1 MKQIFSQKAGIRRLI
16 KSEFF
21 KNAATLVTGAS
32 MAQLIPMLISPIL
45 SRLYLPHDFGTVALF
60 LAITGFISIIV
71 TGQYESAIMLP
82 KSDNEAI
89 NIVVLGGIIT
99 VIISV
104 LCLILFILFGNL
116 ICRIFENAD
125 LYYYLFLVPFSV
137 FLTGI
142 YQIFNF
148 WAIRKKK
155 FKRIAIRQVSQAVSS
170 SSVKLGYG
178 IINPISAGLIIGN
191 IGGQLLATSVLVGLT
206 LREEKNLFS
215 LVNKEKIKNVASKFQ
230 NFPKYIAPQAFL
242 DTLNASSI
250 IFILGYFYSNTIL
263 GLYSFAFGMV
273 TLPMKLI
280 GTSLSQV
287 FYQKASEAFND
298 GKALWP
304 ITKKMLTRLSLIGIP
319 SFLVIIFI
327 GPSLFSIVFGGR
339 WHDAGIYAQILM
351 PWIYLVFIGSPIAN
365 LSSILGKQKGFFTL
379 TLIGNLGMPI
389 ILFCFSI
396 LNNQITYLLFLMSF
410 LGCIYYFIAIMWIRS
425 ITKINDVKKN

>member
-1 MKQIFSQKAGIRRLI
+1 
-16 KSEFF
+16 
-21 KNAATLVTGAS
+21 
-32 MAQLIPMLISPIL
+32 
-45 SRLYLPHDFGTVALF
+45 
-60 LAITGFISIIV
+60 
-71 TGQYESAIMLP
+71 
-82 KSDNEAI
+82 
-89 NIVVLGGIIT
+89 
-99 VIISV
+99 
-104 LCLILFILFGNL
+104 
-116 ICRIFENAD
+116 
-125 LYYYLFLVPFSV
+125 
-137 FLTGI
+137 
-142 YQIFNF
+142 
-148 WAIRKKK
+148 
-155 FKRIAIRQVSQAVSS
+155 
-170 SSVKLGYG
+170 
-178 IINPISAGLIIGN
+178 
-191 IGGQLLATSVLVGLT
+191 
-206 LREEKNLFS
+206 
-215 LVNKEKIKNVASKFQ
+215 
-230 NFPKYIAPQAFL
+230 
-242 DTLNASSI
+242 
-250 IFILGYFYSNTIL
+250 
-263 GLYSFAFGMV
+263 MV